1 MRRCDSPVARM
12 QLALLQQS
20 SGHLFWRKTRIS
32 ANTITTALIRMLKQF
47 RSHYDGGCYKTAHF
61 PIPRHDSNWND
72 WKLSEASQVTSKFW
86 TFCPFWTF
94 SLFCP
99 AKPGS
104 RNFQLLSTF
113 LGYFFDGRIFVLS
126 FLLTWA
132 SNPGQVTVKQTWFIS
147 TSYVGHSVLVPY
159 HQHIAILKLKKCAKR
174 RWDLKSQ
181 IPAVSK
187 TPVSPVVSTR
197 PFRVLVSRRY
207 SSKWYIKYQL
217 VF

>member
-1 MRRCDSPVARM
+1 M
-12 QLALLQQS
+12 
-20 SGHLFWRKTRIS
+20 GF
-32 ANTITTALIRMLKQF
+32 
-47 RSHYDGGCYKTAHF
+47 
-61 PIPRHDSNWND
+61 D

-86 TFCPFWTF
+86 TFRPFWTFCPFWTF
-94 SLFCP
+94 SLFSP

-174 RWDLKSQ
+174 PWDLKS
-181 IPAVSK
+181 PVYRLLYLRDHFVS
-187 TPVSPVVSTR
+187 SCR
-197 PFRVLVSRRY
+197 EGIY
-207 SSKWYIKYQL
+207 SSTWYIKYQL